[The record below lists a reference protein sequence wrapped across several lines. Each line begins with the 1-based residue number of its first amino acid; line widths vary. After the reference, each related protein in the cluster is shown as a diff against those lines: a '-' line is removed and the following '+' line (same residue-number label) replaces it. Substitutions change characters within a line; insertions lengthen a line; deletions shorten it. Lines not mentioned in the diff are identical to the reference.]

1 MVKFNVSVLNYK
13 GFFQIIKHM
22 HEHNYSFNS
31 TLTKLVSI
39 LTKKIFSCLN
49 PTSYLNAIFTKK
61 LSIIYYLP
69 PPPPS
74 PPDWC
79 IHM

>member
-1 MVKFNVSVLNYK
+1 
-13 GFFQIIKHM
+13 M

-69 PPPPS
+69 PPPHLTGVSICEQRTFPAAFS
-74 PPDWC
+74 VF
-79 IHM
+79 